1 MTTDSDEVVWAAAL
15 EGDGEAFGR
24 IFDRHRSR
32 LYRHSYRLV
41 PVAADADD
49 VVAIAFFESWRRRD
63 VARFVDGSMLP
74 WLLVI
79 ATNSARNLARGERRY
94 KALLAKLPAGE
105 HSRDHAEDIDDVARA
120 ALAKLSLPD
129 RQVIALCVLDGYSEK
144 EAAAALGVAP
154 GTIKSRLSRAKAR
167 LAGQLE
173 AHATPLRSLAKE
185 ANNEA

>member
-1 MTTDSDEVVWAAAL
+1 MTTDSDELVWAAAL
-15 EGDGEAFGR
+15 EGDGEAFGV
-24 IFDRHRSR
+24 IFDRHRLR

-49 VVAIAFFESWRRRD
+49 VVAIAFLEAWRRRD
-63 VARFVDGSMLP
+63 VARFVDGSILP
-74 WLLVI
+74 WLIVI
-79 ATNSARNLARGERRY
+79 ATNSARNLSRGERRY
-94 KALLAKLPAGE
+94 KALLTRLPAGE
-105 HSRDHAEDIDDVARA
+105 HTRDHAEGVDDDARA
-120 ALAKLSLPD
+120 ALARLSLSD

-144 EAAAALGVAP
+144 EAAAALGIAP

-173 AHATPLRSLAKE
+173 ARATPLRSLAKE